1 MARAETKS
9 KSQPIE
15 KILFPF
21 QEFIKKE
28 ASSGILLVLCTLL
41 ALAWANSPWYYG
53 YVSLWETKVSISF
66 GGFVLEEPLIHWI
79 NDGLM
84 ALFFFIVGLEI
95 KREILVGELAS
106 SRKAALPIAAA
117 LGGML
122 VPAGIYAALN
132 AGKIGAPGWGIPMAT
147 DIAFALGVLAL
158 LGNRVPLGLKVFLTA
173 LAIVDDL
180 GAVLVIALF
189 YTAEISWISLGFAA
203 GLLTFL
209 LAANLAGVRHPMIY
223 FLLGCCVW
231 LALLKSGIHAT
242 VAGVLVAMTIP
253 ARARLN
259 TDEFLGRGRALLREI
274 EDAGISGENE
284 PLIED
289 QRAAIQALESAIEH
303 VEMPLERLER
313 IMHPWTTFFILPL
326 FALAN
331 AGVVLSGN
339 FSEALT
345 SLVSLG
351 IIGGLVV
358 GKQIGITFFS
368 WLAVRGGIA
377 SLPDRVSW
385 LQIYGVG
392 WLGGIGF
399 TMSLFVAG
407 LAFGNSPL
415 LPVAKLG
422 ILISSLIAG
431 IIGWIL
437 LKKISTLSEKEID

>member
-1 MARAETKS
+1 MARAEAKS

-21 QEFIKKE
+21 QKFIELE
-28 ASSGILLVLCTLL
+28 ASSGILLLL
-41 ALAWANSPWYYG
+41 STIFALSWANSPWYHSYFG
-53 YVSLWETKVSISF
+53 LWETKLSISF
-66 GGFVLEEPLIHWI
+66 AGFVLEEPLIHWI

-95 KREILVGELAS
+95 KREMLVGELAS
-106 SRKAALPIAAA
+106 PRKAALPIAAA
-117 LGGML
+117 IGGMI

-132 AGKIGAPGWGIPMAT
+132 AGKMGAPGWGIPMST

-158 LGNRVPLGLKVFLTA
+158 LGKRIPLGLKVFLTA

-189 YTAEISWISLGFAA
+189 YTAEILWIALAAGA
-203 GLLTFL
+203 GLLVFL
-209 LAANLAGVRHPMIY
+209 IAANIAGIRHPLIY
-223 FLLGCCVW
+223 FLLGGCVW
-231 LALLKSGIHAT
+231 LAFLESGIHAT

-259 TDEFLGRGRALLREI
+259 TDEFLGRSRALLRKI

-289 QRAAIQALESAIEH
+289 QRAAIQALESAIDH

-331 AGVVLSGN
+331 AGVALSSN

-351 IIGGLVV
+351 IIGGLVI

-368 WLAVRGGIA
+368 WLAVRSGTA
-377 SLPDRVSW
+377 ALPDRVTW
-385 LQIYGVG
+385 RHIYGAG

-399 TMSLFVAG
+399 TMSLFIAS

-415 LPVAKLG
+415 LTAAKIG
-422 ILISSLIAG
+422 IITASLIAG
-431 IIGWIL
+431 IVGWIF
-437 LKKISTLSEKEID
+437 LKDGK